1 MQTVAWPL
9 AVFYDGNCLVCSR
22 EIDHYRTLNHAGRL
36 QFVDISAPDFQADRD
51 GPTSEQLQTRMHVRD
66 AAGRYW
72 SGVDAFPI
80 IWQALPGRGYRC
92 LARGVKLPLLYQL
105 AKLGYALFA
114 RFRRYL
120 PKTTRNC
127 HTGHCEL
134 K

>member
-1 MQTVAWPL
+1 MTNVAWPL
-9 AVFYDGNCLVCSR
+9 AVFYDGSCLVCSR
-22 EIDHYRTLNHAGRL
+22 EIDHYRTLDHAGRL
-36 QFVDISAPDFQADRD
+36 QFVDISAPDFQAGRD
-51 GPTSEQLQTRMHVRD
+51 GPTSEQLQARMHVRD
-66 AAGRYW
+66 ASGRYW

-92 LARGVKLPLLYQL
+92 LACAVKLPLLNQL

-120 PKTTRNC
+120 PKTTGNC
-127 HTGHCEL
+127 HAGHCDL